1 LALSDFRPFRAVR
14 PVAGLEQKV
23 NCPPYDVISFEEA
36 REMGRNPES
45 FIHVIRSEID
55 LPEETDHYDESV
67 YLKAKENFEKLL
79 SESVLVQEEKPVY
92 YIYWQKMKD
101 HVQVG
106 IVGCASVDEYQ
117 QERIKKHELT
127 RQDKEDDRIKHIY
140 TVGANTGLV
149 FLTFRSTE
157 KLEEILSRYVK
168 ELELSMR
175 VVDENDVEHRLYAV
189 KDDKRVEELRQSLG
203 EIKNMYIADGHHRAA
218 SSSRVRELMKAKN
231 PDHTGEEEY
240 NYFMAVAFPH
250 SHLRIMD
257 YNRVVKDLGGIT
269 QDEFIDRVGAVFDIS
284 HAPESPYKPVK
295 RHEFGMCLFGKWYL
309 LTARSGTFDENDPV
323 GSLDVD
329 ILQRNLLGP
338 VLGID
343 NPRKDPRID
352 FVGGIRGL
360 KALENRITNGWAV
373 AFSMFPTSMEE
384 LLAVAD
390 SGKIM
395 PPKSTWFE
403 PKLRSGLVVHL
414 LK

>member
-1 LALSDFRPFRAVR
+1 MSDFRPFRAVR

-67 YLKAKENFEKLL
+67 YLKAKGNFEKLL
-79 SESVLVQEEKPVY
+79 SDAILVQEERPAY

-101 HVQVG
+101 HVQIG

-117 QERIKKHELT
+117 RERIKKHELT

-218 SSSRVRELMKAKN
+218 SSSRVRELMKAQN
-231 PDHTGEEEY
+231 PDHTGKEEY

-250 SHLRIMD
+250 SYLRIMD
-257 YNRVVKDLGGIT
+257 YNRVVKDLGGISPE
-269 QDEFIDRVGAVFDIS
+269 EFMDRVGAAFDIS
-284 HAPESPYKPVK
+284 HAPESPYNPV
-295 RHEFGMCLFGKWYL
+295 
-309 LTARSGTFDENDPV
+309 
-323 GSLDVD
+323 
-329 ILQRNLLGP
+329 
-338 VLGID
+338 
-343 NPRKDPRID
+343 
-352 FVGGIRGL
+352 
-360 KALENRITNGWAV
+360 
-373 AFSMFPTSMEE
+373 
-384 LLAVAD
+384 
-390 SGKIM
+390 
-395 PPKSTWFE
+395 
-403 PKLRSGLVVHL
+403 
-414 LK
+414 